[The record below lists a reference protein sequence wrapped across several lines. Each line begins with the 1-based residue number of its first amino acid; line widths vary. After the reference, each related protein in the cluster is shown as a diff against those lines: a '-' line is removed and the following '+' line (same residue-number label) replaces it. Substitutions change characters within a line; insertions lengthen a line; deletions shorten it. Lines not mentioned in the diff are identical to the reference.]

1 MLTLPHDLKHYI
13 ETHSTAEDPVLE
25 ELSRRTWWETIY
37 PQMMS
42 GTLQGKLLE
51 FISRMITPERILE
64 IGTFTGYSAI
74 CMARGLKNHG
84 KLITIENN
92 DELLSISKE
101 FFDKAGLTDK
111 IELIHGNA
119 LEIIPTLKDFFD
131 LVFIDAEKTEYA
143 DYYKTVMKKV
153 RSGGW
158 ILADNVLWDGKV
170 IGSTER
176 MDAET
181 HGIRRFNEL
190 VKNDPG
196 VEQIILPLRDGIM
209 LIRKK

>member
-1 MLTLPHDLKHYI
+1 MLTLPRDLEHYI

-42 GTLQGKLLE
+42 GPLQGKLLE
-51 FISRMITPERILE
+51 FISRMIAPERILE

-74 CMARGLKNHG
+74 CLARGLRDHG

-92 DELLSISKE
+92 DELLDISAE
-101 FFDKAGLTDK
+101 FFEKAGLTDR
-111 IELIHGNA
+111 IELHHGNA
-119 LEIIPTLKDFFD
+119 LEIIPSLEGPFD
-131 LVFIDAEKTEYA
+131 LVFIDAEKTEYV
-143 DYYKTVMKKV
+143 DYYKTVIGKV
-153 RSGGW
+153 RSGGFV
-158 ILADNVLWDGKV
+158 LVDNVLWDGKV
-170 IGSTER
+170 TAHPGN

-181 HGIRRFNEL
+181 RGIHRFNET
-190 VKNDPG
+190 VRKDSA

-209 LIRKK
+209 MVRKK